1 MAAELH
7 HFKRIAQGFILCS
20 QQSSSTALN
29 QSLDVDCLLPA
40 IWSRRGFKAPRR
52 ESALSIAA
60 PGEFRV
66 CALLTPVLFRAS
78 CPSCG
83 FALPT
88 FALPSPSPLW
98 NAINARRVAIVS
110 NGQEWV
116 GDRYLMFRRSNS
128 LVHSHLDHGF
138 RDRSH
143 SKNSIPVTQSLACF
157 SESNCLTISVR
168 LNFSS

>member
-1 MAAELH
+1 MAAEWH
-7 HFKRIAQGFILCS
+7 HFKRIAHGFIPWL
-20 QQSSSTALN
+20 AIFIDGVPLRLN
-29 QSLDVDCLLPA
+29 HPLDVDFVCFWHHLVEEKIQSAQALFFALPA
-40 IWSRRGFKAPRR
+40 P
-52 ESALSIAA
+52 
-60 PGEFRV
+60 
-66 CALLTPVLFRAS
+66 PVD
-78 CPSCG
+78 

-98 NAINARRVAIVS
+98 NAINDRRVAILQWS
-110 NGQEWV
+110 EWV

-143 SKNSIPVTQSLACF
+143 SKYSIPLTQSLACF